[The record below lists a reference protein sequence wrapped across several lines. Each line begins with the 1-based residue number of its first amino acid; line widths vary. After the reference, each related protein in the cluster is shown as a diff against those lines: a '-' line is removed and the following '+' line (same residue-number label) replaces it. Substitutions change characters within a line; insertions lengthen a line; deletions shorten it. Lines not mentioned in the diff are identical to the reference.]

1 MVATT
6 KVQDQLIQLSQMLDS
21 LTEDTSIP
29 KNIRLKI
36 QNGKNKML
44 ENTADLQLKIS
55 SSAYALEE
63 VSHDI
68 NLPMHARSIIW
79 TILSEL
85 EQIKEKLR
93 A

>member
-1 MVATT
+1 MAQ
-6 KVQDQLIQLSQMLDS
+6 QDKLVQLSQMLDS

-36 QNGKNKML
+36 TTAKAKML
-44 ENTADLQLKIS
+44 ENIDDSALKIS
-55 SSAYALEE
+55 NSAYALED

-93 A
+93 